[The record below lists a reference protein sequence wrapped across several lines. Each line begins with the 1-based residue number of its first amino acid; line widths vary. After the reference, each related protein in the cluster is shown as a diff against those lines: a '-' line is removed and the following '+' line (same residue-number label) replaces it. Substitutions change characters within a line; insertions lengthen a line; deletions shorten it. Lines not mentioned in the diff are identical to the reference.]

1 MRLSATLLLLSCATF
16 AQNAEGSL
24 TFEVASVKPH
34 TGNTTGERPRTAQ
47 DPGRLVMTN
56 RLLRS
61 MIIEAFGIR
70 NFQLEH
76 PAWMGENRY
85 DLVAKVPEGATKEQQ
100 QIMLRNL
107 LAERFHLQV
116 RRETR
121 NLAALAL
128 ILGKGEPK
136 LTRNDSAPDPDV
148 GIKQSVRNGI
158 ITETARQQSLAKFV
172 TWLTG
177 ALDRPVLNETG
188 VTGNYDFSM
197 SWSLDTA
204 TSDADLHDALISA
217 VQQQLGLKLESRKAP
232 VEMLVVVSALKV
244 PLEN

>member
-1 MRLSATLLLLSCATF
+1 MRLTATLLLFVCATF
-16 AQNAEGSL
+16 AQKAEDSL

-34 TGNTTGERPRTAQ
+34 TADTPGQPPRTAQ
-47 DPGRLVMTN
+47 DQGRIVMSN

-76 PAWMGENRY
+76 PAWMDQNRY
-85 DLVAKVPEGATKEQQ
+85 DIVAKIPEGATKEQQ
-100 QIMLRNL
+100 RIMMRNL
-107 LAERFHLQV
+107 LTERFQLQV

-128 ILGKGEPK
+128 VPGKGEPK
-136 LTRNDSAPDPDV
+136 LTRNDAPPDPDA

-158 ITETARQQSLAKFV
+158 ITDTARQQSMAKLV

-188 VTGNYDFSM
+188 LDGNFDFSM
-197 SWSLDTA
+197 SWSVDTA
-204 TSDADLHDALISA
+204 TADTDLHDALISA
-217 VQQQLGLKLESRKAP
+217 VQQLGLKLESRKAP
-232 VEMLVVVSALKV
+232 VEVLIVVSALKV

>member
-1 MRLSATLLLLSCATF
+1 MRLTTTLLLLSCAAF

-34 TGNTTGERPRTAQ
+34 TGNTTGRRPRTAQ

-56 RLLRS
+56 SLLRS

-85 DLVAKVPEGATKEQQ
+85 DLVAKVPEDATKEQQ
-100 QIMLRNL
+100 RIMMRNL
-107 LAERFHLQV
+107 LTERFQLQF
-116 RRETR
+116 RRQTR
-121 NLAALAL
+121 NLSALVL
-128 ILGKGEPK
+128 TLGKGEPK
-136 LTRNDSAPDPDV
+136 LTRNEASPDADA

-158 ITETARQQSLAKFV
+158 ITETARQQSLGKFV

-188 VTGNYDFSM
+188 LAGNYDFSM

-204 TSDADLHDALISA
+204 TSDTDLHDPLISA
-217 VQQQLGLKLESRKAP
+217 VQQLGLKIESRKVP
-232 VEMLVVVSALKV
+232 VEMLIVVSALKV
-244 PLEN
+244 PLDN

>member
-1 MRLSATLLLLSCATF
+1 MRLTATLLLLSCATF
-16 AQNAEGSL
+16 AQQPDESL

-34 TGNTTGERPRTAQ
+34 TGNTPGERPRTAQ
-47 DPGRLVMTN
+47 DPGRIVLTN

-76 PAWMGENRY
+76 PAWMDQNRY
-85 DLVAKVPEGATKEQQ
+85 DIVAKIPEGATKEQQ
-100 QIMLRNL
+100 RIMMRNL
-107 LAERFHLQV
+107 LTERFQLQV

-121 NLAALAL
+121 TLAAFAL
-128 ILGKGEPK
+128 VAGKGEPK
-136 LTRNDSAPDPDV
+136 LTRNDAPPDPDA

-188 VTGNYDFSM
+188 LTGNYDFSM
-197 SWSLDTA
+197 TWSVDTA
-204 TSDADLHDALISA
+204 TSETDLHDALISA
-217 VQQQLGLKLESRKAP
+217 VQQLGLKLESRKAP
-232 VEMLVVVSALKV
+232 VEMLIVVSALKV
-244 PLEN
+244 PIEN